1 MSAAV
6 GAALKKIAVALL
18 TNKKVLKTL
27 VGIVLGIIVIVIMP
41 AVAVV
46 SLFNGKIEIDTGAL
60 QQQIVAQMSEKQRE
74 ELKFIEDTMY
84 AIEKKMTDKGFEDR
98 VKEAQVLFVFVLS
111 DHAHEKKFVS
121 RLVKCFSEKQT
132 DEQLIAKVNEV
143 FKTEIKADEF
153 SKIMG
158 EIRSTAIVTKGYT
171 DISTKNNL
179 DLVKWVIHAQQSGW
193 GYVWG
198 TSGGVLTRNV
208 YESQKKLYPA
218 EVGGYADFIEKH
230 WIGKRTCD
238 CSGLIR
244 SYWWLNPETKQIEY
258 GRNGISAMTADGM
271 YQASTEKGSI
281 ASIPEIPGLAVWQ
294 PGHIGVYIGNGEVIE
309 AMSTEYGVVKT
320 KLTSGRWTHW
330 LKIPHISYVKEKD
343 KKEKKK
349 K

>member
-18 TNKKVLKTL
+18 TNRKVLKTL
-27 VGIVLGIIVIVIMP
+27 VGIVLGIIVVMIMP

-60 QQQIVAQMSEKQRE
+60 QQQIVAQMSEKQKE

-121 RLVKCFSEKQT
+121 KLVKCFSEKQT
-132 DEQLIAKVNEV
+132 DEQLIVKVNEV
-143 FKTEIKADEF
+143 FKTEIKSDEF
-153 SKIMG
+153 SKVMG
-158 EIRSTAIVTKGYT
+158 EIRSTAIVTKGYA
-171 DISTKNNL
+171 DLSTKNNL
-179 DLVKWVIHAQQSGW
+179 DLVKWVIQAQQSGW

-244 SYWWLNPETKQIEY
+244 SYWWLNPKNKQIEY
-258 GRNGISAMTADGM
+258 GSNGISAMTADGM

-281 ASIPEIPGLAVWQ
+281 ASIPEIPGLAVWHQ
-294 PGHIGVYIGNGEVIE
+294 GHIGVYIGNGEVIE

-330 LKIPHISYVKEKD
+330 LKIPHIRYVKEKD
-343 KKEKKK
+343 EKEKKK